1 MGSLRSAAERIY
13 RRLLGLYPE
22 EFRVEFGEEMAHL
35 FRDRSRDER
44 LSRLSFE
51 VLVDTL
57 KTAPKEQLAMWSQDV
72 RYALRLMWRNPA
84 FTAVAAGSL
93 AIGIGANAAIFSLA
107 DAMLLRPLPVA
118 RPSQIV
124 CVRSQVPNNPFG
136 ASYASVSYADYLD
149 FRDKSRSFE
158 GLVAHDVIS
167 AALAPRA
174 GELPRLTLGML
185 VSGDFFR
192 VLGVEP
198 RLGRG
203 FRPEENEAPGRNPVA
218 VLGHGTWQTAFGG
231 DPDVVGRT
239 IRLNGV
245 TLTVVGVAPASFT
258 GTDQYVRPAVYVPLM
273 MAPALLG
280 PEGERML
287 EKRDRR
293 GLNVKG
299 RLRPGVSVTQAEAEL
314 ATIAGQLEKTYPET
328 NKKQSVAVRTPLRAR
343 IESSPIDAALV
354 GMLMALVALVLL
366 IACAN
371 VANLLLSRSGAR
383 AREIAVR
390 LAIGAGGARIVRQ
403 LVTEG
408 VLVALLGGTLG
419 LSLAYAGVRF
429 FSLIPMPTDMP
440 VTLTIELDRRV
451 LGFSLL
457 ASLLSVLAF
466 GLAPALRA
474 TRTDLVSALKEGD
487 AGRVARGR
495 IRGRQALVVAQ
506 VALSLVLLSAAASV
520 MRGFEKTAVGDP
532 GFRTRGI
539 FMAAF
544 DPTVLRYTPER
555 SREFYRELVR
565 KARALP
571 GVKSAAL
578 TTGIPWGD
586 QDVVNFVPEGRQLP
600 EGRTSL
606 SSFGAVVDE
615 HYFETFG
622 VAIVK
627 GRGFAET
634 DRESSPR
641 VVVVNEEVARKY
653 WPAED
658 AIGKR
663 VRLDGA
669 EGAERGWAEVVG
681 VAKTHKY
688 LWSGEAPTEYFYLA
702 AAQTPRHQMTILLDA
717 GGDAALLAAP
727 LRDLV
732 RSLDPNMPIHDVR
745 TMEDFFQKRAV
756 NLPRMIVGTVG
767 SMGLL
772 GLLLALV
779 GLYGLMTYS
788 VSRRTREIG
797 IRMAIGADARA
808 VLRMVLRQ
816 GLLLSL
822 AGIAVGL
829 AASTALSHGLAAL
842 IEGVAPVDPVAL
854 AAVPA
859 ALLSVTLVAALLP
872 ARRAARV
879 DPIRALRWE

>member
-44 LSRLSFE
+44 LSRLSLE
-51 VLVDTL
+51 VLVDPL
-57 KTAPKEQLAMWSQDV
+57 KTAPREQLAMWSQDV
-72 RYALRLMWRNPA
+72 RYALRLLWHNPT

-107 DAMLLRPLPVA
+107 DAVLLRPLPVA
-118 RPSQIV
+118 RPSEIV
-124 CVRSQVPNNPFG
+124 CVRSQVPDNPFG
-136 ASYASVSYADYLD
+136 ASFASLSYADYLD

-158 GLVAHDVIS
+158 GLVAHEVIS

-174 GELPRLTLGML
+174 DELPRLTLGML

-203 FRPEENEAPGRNPVA
+203 FQPEENEAPGRNPVA

-245 TLTVVGVAPASFT
+245 ALTVVGVAPASFT
-258 GTDQYVRPAVYVPLM
+258 GTDQYVRPAAYVPLM

-299 RLRPGVSVTQAEAEL
+299 RLRPGVSVTEAEAEL
-314 ATIAGQLEKTYPET
+314 ATIAAQLEKTYPET
-328 NKKQSVAVRTPLRAR
+328 NKKQSVAVRTPLRAL

-383 AREIAVR
+383 AREVAVR
-390 LAIGAGGARIVRQ
+390 LAIGAGRARIVRQ

-408 VLVALLGGTLG
+408 LLVALLGGTLG
-419 LSLAYAGVRF
+419 LILAYAGVRF

-440 VTLTIELDRRV
+440 VTLTIELDQRV
-451 LGFSLL
+451 LVFSLL
-457 ASLLSVLAF
+457 ASLLSVLVF

-487 AGRVARGR
+487 AGRSVRGG
-495 IRGRQALVVAQ
+495 IRGRQALVVVQ

-520 MRGFEKTAVGDP
+520 FHGFEKTAVGDP

-539 FMAAF
+539 FMATV

-555 SREFYRELVR
+555 SREFHRELVR
-565 KARALP
+565 KARGLP

-586 QDVVNFVPEGRQLP
+586 QDVVNFVPEGWALP

-622 VAIVK
+622 VAIVE
-627 GRGFAET
+627 GRAFAET

-641 VVVVNEEVARKY
+641 VAVVNEEVARKY

-663 VRLDGA
+663 LRLDGPD
-669 EGAERGWAEVVG
+669 GGWAEVVG

-688 LWSGEAPTEYFYLA
+688 LWSGEAPTEYVYLA

-717 GGDAALLAAP
+717 QGDAALLAAP

-732 RSLDPNMPIHDVR
+732 RSLDANMPIHDVR
-745 TMEDFFQKRAV
+745 TMEDFFRKRAV

-779 GLYGLMTYS
+779 GLYGIMTYS

-797 IRMAIGADARA
+797 IRMALGADSRA
-808 VLRMVLRQ
+808 VLCMVLRQ

-822 AGIAVGL
+822 VGIAVGL
-829 AASTALSHGLAAL
+829 AASTALSRGLAAL

-854 AAVPA
+854 VAVPA
-859 ALLSVTLVAALLP
+859 ALLSVTLLAALLP